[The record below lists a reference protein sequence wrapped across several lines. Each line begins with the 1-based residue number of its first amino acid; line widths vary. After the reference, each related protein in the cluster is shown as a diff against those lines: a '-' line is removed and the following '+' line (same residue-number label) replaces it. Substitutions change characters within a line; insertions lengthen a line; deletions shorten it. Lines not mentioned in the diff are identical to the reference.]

1 MEVKPLRIG
10 DLTLRKPIFQG
21 GMGIGISLSG
31 LAGAVAREGGAGTI
45 SAAQIGFM
53 EEDFDENPLNA
64 NLRAMERELKKARE
78 TAGDGVVGFNIM
90 TAMNHYEEY
99 VKQAVKI
106 GADFIVSGAGLPV
119 DLPKLVKSCSIK
131 IAPIVSTEKSAQV
144 ILRYW
149 AKKFNRIPDFL
160 VIEGPKAGGHL
171 GFSEEQLEQFE
182 PESSF
187 GGQGVSP
194 SEREETPEPFGLYG
208 KEAERIISKV
218 REYERQFKRKIPIVL
233 GGGISDKQKADEA
246 FALGADAIQAAS
258 RFVATKECDAHENYK
273 IAYLNAGKND
283 IVLVK
288 SPVGMPGR
296 AIYNPFLER
305 VKKEGRI
312 APKKC
317 RGCLKKCKPAEIPY
331 CITEALIHAA
341 KGETDKG
348 LLFCGADI
356 YKIHRIETV
365 KTVMEELLGS

>member
-1 MEVKPLRIG
+1 MAARSLRIG

-53 EEDFDENPLNA
+53 EKDFEENPLKA
-64 NLRAMERELKKARE
+64 NLRAMEQELKKARE
-78 TAGDGVVGFNIM
+78 VASGGVVGFNVM
-90 TAMNHYEEY
+90 AAMNHYGEY
-99 VKQAVKI
+99 VKQAAKI

-119 DLPKLVKSCSIK
+119 DLPELVKSYSIK

-160 VIEGPKAGGHL
+160 VIEGPRAGGHL
-171 GFSEEQLEQFE
+171 GFTREQLEEFS
-182 PESSF
+182 PEISRSSRSVSQSGRDESQGAF
-187 GGQGVSP
+187 GA
-194 SEREETPEPFGLYG
+194 YG
-208 KEAERIISKV
+208 KEIEKIISKV
-218 REYERQFKRKIPIVL
+218 REYEEQFAKKIPIVL
-233 GGGISDKQKADEA
+233 GGGISDRQQAEAA
-246 FALGADAIQAAS
+246 FAVGADAVQAAS
-258 RFVATKECDAHENYK
+258 RFVATEECDAHENYK
-273 IAYLNAGKND
+273 KAYIEAKEED

-296 AIYNPFLER
+296 AIRNSFLER
-305 VKKEGRI
+305 IKKGERI
-312 APKKC
+312 PPGKC
-317 RGCLKKCKPAEIPY
+317 RGCLKKCRPAEIPY

-348 LLFCGADI
+348 LLFCGGDA
-356 YKIHRIETV
+356 YKIRKIETV
-365 KTVMEELLGS
+365 KSVMEELFD